1 MQQSAEYDIL
11 YFADCYVF
19 IIFAAKLD
27 EYKYSTSYSIAKEG
41 EAKHAMIYI
50 RKQHPQPHGNI

>member
-19 IIFAAKLD
+19 IIFATKIASPAAR
-27 EYKYSTSYSIAKEG
+27 KYID
-41 EAKHAMIYI
+41 IYGTEI
-50 RKQHPQPHGNI
+50 QQ

>member
-50 RKQHPQPHGNI
+50 RKSEKNR

>member
-19 IIFAAKLD
+19 IIFAAILD
-27 EYKYSTSYSIAKEG
+27 EYKYSISHSIAKEE

-50 RKQHPQPHGNI
+50 RK